1 MEYGDDTK
9 NHSFSSVAMSNTTV
23 DNYDYPDEPM
33 TLSELIALYAED
45 KTLNLIL
52 FIVTLLESITG
63 TLGNLLVIAAVIVN
77 KKLHKIHNVLVM
89 NLAFADLCVSSFLNI
104 FYLIGIR
111 NHGQNLL
118 SNHILCQF
126 TGCLCTVSCVAS
138 VFSIDAIAVNRYV
151 RICHGRAYDVL
162 FTKCTT
168 ILYVLCIWGA
178 AFAVDWVPF
187 YILQGYDVHQL
198 VPQVFSCMS
207 RPSPTYGFVA
217 LGLSMSLII
226 YCYLR
231 VWLKVLASKRNLQK
245 FAGRQRAVMTK
256 TDYRLLRT
264 LLILVLSVVILVV
277 PFNIVYNASISVER
291 ETFVILFTM
300 VHFNSCINCVTYAL
314 TNTEFR
320 RGYVKVIR
328 RCLQVSNEARKSSS
342 VKIFAVSQHVSVQS
356 QSNYL

>member
-1 MEYGDDTK
+1 MEYDDTK

-33 TLSELIALYAED
+33 TLSELVALYAED

-52 FIVTLLESITG
+52 FIVTLLELITG

-89 NLAFADLCVSSFLNI
+89 NLAVADLCVSSFLN
-104 FYLIGIR
+104 LTGIR

-118 SNHILCQF
+118 SNPTLCQF

-138 VFSIDAIAVNRYV
+138 VFSIDAIALNRYV
-151 RICHGRAYDVL
+151 RICHGRSYDVL

-168 ILYVLCIWGA
+168 IMYVLCTWGA
-178 AFAVDWVPF
+178 AFAVDWIPYF
-187 YILQGYDVHQL
+187 FLIQGYDAHQL
-198 VPQVFSCMS
+198 VPQVFFCMS
-207 RPSPTYGFVA
+207 RPSHLYGFVVPS
-217 LGLSMSLII
+217 LSMIIVI

-231 VWLKVLASKRNLQK
+231 VWLKVRSSKRNLLK
-245 FAGRQRAVMTK
+245 FADGQRAIMTK

-264 LLILVLSVVILVV
+264 LLILVLAFVILVV

-291 ETFVILFTM
+291 ETFIILFTM
-300 VHFNSCINCVTYAL
+300 VHFNSCINCVIYAL

-320 RGYVKVIR
+320 RGFVEVLR
-328 RCLQVSNEARKSSS
+328 RCLQVSKPRKSSP
-342 VKIFAVSQHVSVQS
+342 VKGTVEIFTVRQTTH
-356 QSNYL
+356 L